1 MKVINMLK
9 NQHCTFSGDTTIDP
23 IKTIKTFQDVCNVA
37 KANIGHYIL
46 PRTATKNDI
55 RDNAYDKLKLII
67 SVFNQGWEPNY
78 SDDNERKWFPYFT
91 YDKNSGAFVF
101 YHYYYYDSY
110 SDVGSRLVMKSEA
123 VAQYVA
129 TTFIEIYNEY
139 ML

>member
-1 MKVINMLK
+1 MLK

-91 YDKNSGAFVF
+91 YDKNSGAFVC
-101 YHYYYYDSY
+101 YYFNSY
-110 SDVGSRLVMKSEA
+110 ASNANVGSRLVFKSQELA
-123 VAQYVA
+123 IFAGEL
-129 TTFIEIYNEY
+129 FIEIYNEY
-139 ML
+139 LKYN